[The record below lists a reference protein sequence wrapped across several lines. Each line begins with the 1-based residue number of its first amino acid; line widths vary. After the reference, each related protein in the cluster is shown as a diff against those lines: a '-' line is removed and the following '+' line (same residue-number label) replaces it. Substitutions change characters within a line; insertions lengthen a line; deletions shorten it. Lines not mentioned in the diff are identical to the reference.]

1 MLVKGKVISKEITT
15 NYNFQKAKVRQIS
28 RMFFLFVLNE

>member
-15 NYNFQKAKVRQIS
+15 NYTNFTNV
-28 RMFFLFVLNE
+28 FLCFICLK